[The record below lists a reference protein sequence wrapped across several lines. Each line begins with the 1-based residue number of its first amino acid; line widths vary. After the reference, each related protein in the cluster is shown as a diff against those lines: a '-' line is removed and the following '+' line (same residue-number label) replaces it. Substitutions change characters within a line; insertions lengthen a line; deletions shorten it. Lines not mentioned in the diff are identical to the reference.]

1 MKQVA
6 ALLLAAGVAMSVA
19 ARADEAQF
27 SLKYDLRR
35 DLVQS
40 HCITCH
46 SLDYI
51 PLMGPQTRAGWRE
64 IVERMRRAFGA
75 DVQPEEARSIVDYLY
90 DRYGE
95 R

>member
-1 MKQVA
+1 MRRWPGIA
-6 ALLLAAGVAMSVA
+6 GLLLALVVAPA
-19 ARADEAQF
+19 AADE
-27 SLKYDLRR
+27 SRLTLKYDLRR
-35 DLVQS
+35 DLAAT

-51 PLMGPQTRAGWRE
+51 PLTARLPRAGWQE
-64 IVERMRRAFGA
+64 IVDRMRRAFGA
-75 DVQPEEARSIVDYLY
+75 DIQPDEAAVIVDYLY